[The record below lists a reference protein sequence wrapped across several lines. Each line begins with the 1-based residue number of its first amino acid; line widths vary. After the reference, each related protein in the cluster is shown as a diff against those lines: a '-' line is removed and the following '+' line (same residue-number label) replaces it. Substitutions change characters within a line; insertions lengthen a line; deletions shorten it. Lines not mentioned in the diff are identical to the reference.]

1 MQETVLSNVRD
12 ANGAWP
18 GAGPASAKFKVSTCH
33 VCDELTFK
41 EFRYLG
47 IGNPYATP
55 LPSNRALPM
64 RQIRLIATATKSIS
78 TLFWLLGVG
87 LCGFVLFAL
96 HSSSASPHL
105 GTGSSISACLLSSS
119 RCSAKSPSG
128 RSVASKADIYQRNL
142 HEIPRGA
149 SEAAHALSPSP

>member
-18 GAGPASAKFKVSTCH
+18 GAGPASARFKVSTCH

-64 RQIRLIATATKSIS
+64 RQIRLIATATNSIS

-87 LCGFVLFAL
+87 LCGFVLFAASQFVSL
-96 HSSSASPHL
+96 ASPWNGVFDIGLLAVVIALLGEVAEWAISRFQSRHL
-105 GTGSSISACLLSSS
+105 PTQPA
-119 RCSAKSPSG
+119 RDPT
-128 RSVASKADIYQRNL
+128 RR
-142 HEIPRGA
+142 E
-149 SEAAHALSPSP
+149 